1 MRLDG
6 RAPDRIV
13 CQKFA
18 KTPFCLSRIAGPA
31 AWNQISQP
39 MLAKRPLV
47 YGYDVIHDQLAGDT
61 AIGAGTA
68 KRVDNCVPLCGVEL
82 LVPKAAQNIA
92 HEVVLRVSDCIALVA
107 SSGCTGCGALIK
119 SIYIR

>member
-1 MRLDG
+1 
-6 RAPDRIV
+6 
-13 CQKFA
+13 
-18 KTPFCLSRIAGPA
+18 
-31 AWNQISQP
+31 